1 MLEGILQGLEAAI
14 SLQNLIMVVAGCLL
28 GTFIGM
34 LPGLGPM
41 SIIAIMIPV
50 AIKIGDPSAAL
61 ILLAGVYYGAI
72 FGGSTSSILINAPG
86 IAGTVATAFDGY
98 PMARKGLAGKALTIA
113 AIASFTGGTIGAILL
128 MGFAPALAT
137 VALLFHSAEYFALM
151 IVGLSAIAAFAGTGN
166 VAKALMMTVVGL
178 ILATLG
184 ESAQFNAPR
193 FTMGI
198 QDLQSGISFI
208 TLAMAL
214 FALPEALYLVLDPK
228 RSNTGGAGGEIKDL
242 RITKTEAKLIA
253 PVIGRQSI
261 QGFLIGVM
269 PGAGATIASF
279 LGYAVERNIA
289 KGDEQAEFGK
299 GSVKGLA
306 APETANNAACTG
318 SFVPLLTLGIPG
330 SGTTAILLGALIA
343 LNVTPGP
350 RLMVDNPTIFWAVI
364 ISMYV
369 GNVVLLILN
378 LPLIPYIAKLLLV
391 PRNYLIPFILFF
403 TMMGSYIGQ
412 NNATELLML
421 TSMGVAATIMRF
433 AGFPLAPMLIGF
445 ILGQMLED
453 NFARAM
459 NLTDGVSFMWERP
472 MTTALLVLAIV
483 LIFLPSIRE
492 QLAKLRRKGFTTGTK
507 PITNAAR
514 YVQKLIEGF
523 QAFRKTYYESKPD
536 FYRTLIKSGQHPD
549 VMVIACS
556 DSRVNPSIIAKA
568 EPGELFIVRNVAN
581 LVPPYEPDS
590 RYYGTSAALE
600 YAVRDLAVSHI
611 IVLGHSHCGGIRRLL
626 EGDKAEE
633 AREFIDGWMLIADLA
648 RGGGL
653 NDEAAIR
660 AAERNAVTVSLTNLL
675 TFPWVRDRVYDDKLK
690 LHGWWFDLEAGE
702 LLEHKTGGAW
712 TALIGQE

>member
-1 MLEGILQGLEAAI
+1 MLEGLLLGLETAF
-14 SLQNLIMVVAGCLL
+14 SLQNLLMVVAGCLI

-50 AIKIGDPSAAL
+50 AIKIGDPSTAL

-98 PMARKGLAGKALTIA
+98 PMARKGQAGKALTIA
-113 AIASFTGGTIGAILL
+113 AISSFIGGTVGVILL
-128 MGFAPALAT
+128 MGFAPALAN

-151 IVGLSAIAAFAGTGN
+151 IVGLSAIAAFAGTGQ
-166 VAKALMMTVVGL
+166 VAKALMMTVLGL
-178 ILATLG
+178 MLATLG

-198 QDLQSGISFI
+198 LDLQSGISFI

-228 RSNTGGAGGEIKDL
+228 RSDTSGAGGKIKDL
-242 RITKTEAKLIA
+242 RITKAEAIKIA
-253 PVIGRQSI
+253 PVIARQSI

-279 LGYAVERNIA
+279 LGYAVERNLA
-289 KGDEQAEFGK
+289 KGEDRAEFGK
-299 GSVKGLA
+299 GSIKGLA

-350 RLMVDNPTIFWAVI
+350 RLMVDNPEIFWAVI
-364 ISMYV
+364 ISMYI

-421 TSMGVAATIMRF
+421 TGMGIVATIMRF
-433 AGFPLAPMLIGF
+433 AGFPLPPMLIGF

-453 NFARAM
+453 NFSRAM
-459 NLTDGVSFMWERP
+459 NLTDGISFMWERP
-472 MTTALLVLAIV
+472 MTAVLLATAVI
-483 LIFLPSIRE
+483 LIFLPSIRK
-492 QLAKLRRKGFTTGTK
+492 QLAALKRRG
-507 PITNAAR
+507 
-514 YVQKLIEGF
+514 
-523 QAFRKTYYESKPD
+523 
-536 FYRTLIKSGQHPD
+536 
-549 VMVIACS
+549 
-556 DSRVNPSIIAKA
+556 
-568 EPGELFIVRNVAN
+568 VA
-581 LVPPYEPDS
+581 D
-590 RYYGTSAALE
+590 
-600 YAVRDLAVSHI
+600 
-611 IVLGHSHCGGIRRLL
+611 
-626 EGDKAEE
+626 GD
-633 AREFIDGWMLIADLA
+633 
-648 RGGGL
+648 
-653 NDEAAIR
+653 
-660 AAERNAVTVSLTNLL
+660 
-675 TFPWVRDRVYDDKLK
+675 
-690 LHGWWFDLEAGE
+690 
-702 LLEHKTGGAW
+702 
-712 TALIGQE
+712 